1 MHNDALSLDDVA
13 TALGFVPAY
22 DRDVWVRMAM
32 AVKSEF
38 GEAGFDLWDNWSAT
52 ADNYNSKAAR
62 ATWRS
67 VKPGGAIGIGSL
79 IHEAQQHGFTFERRE
94 LTPEQKQQQ
103 QAEQE
108 KRRIAREQA
117 EREFEAWQRA
127 WHARIA
133 EAAQQ
138 IWQEHCHVTGSSK
151 YLGQKKCGAHGVGFV
166 REGFLLQVDEVAD
179 AVTVDTDQA
188 SITAFFKSLDYEN
201 YKNNGKWFLHAKRG
215 TLVVPLRDVTGVIH
229 NLQFI
234 FTDKKQ
240 FIKNGRKSGLFH
252 LLGNITPHTTALL
265 VAEGYATAATLHEAT
280 RHPVAMAIDSGNLMP
295 VAQALRGTPP
305 MHNALHILIC
315 GDDDTAT
322 EGNPGRTSAE
332 KAAAF
337 VGGVAV
343 FPVFENAQEAAA

>member
-79 IHEAQQHGFTFERRE
+79 IHEAQQHGFTFARRE
-94 LTPEQKQQQ
+94 ITPEQKQQQ

-133 EAAQQ
+133 DTAQQ
-138 IWQEHCHVTGSSK
+138 IWQHHCHITGSSK

-166 REGFLLQVDEVAD
+166 RESFLLQVDDVAEIIKIE
-179 AVTVDTDQA
+179 TDQKI
-188 SITAFFKSLDYEN
+188 ITDFFKSLNYEE
-201 YKNNGKWFLHAKRG
+201 YKASGKWFLHAKRG
-215 TLVVPLRDVTGVIH
+215 TLVVPLCNEKSDIQ

-252 LLGNITPHTTALL
+252 VLGFVTAATPAI
-265 VAEGYATAATLHEAT
+265 VFAEGYATAATIHEAT
-280 RHPVAMAIDSGNLMP
+280 RLPVVMTMDCGNMLP
-295 VAQALRGTPP
+295 VAQVFRALYPDMP
-305 MHNALHILIC
+305 FVVC
-315 GDDDTAT
+315 GDDDAATA
-322 EGNPGRTSAE
+322 GNPGRKFAE
-332 KAAAF
+332 AAANA
-337 VGGVAV
+337 VAGVAV
-343 FPVFENAQEAAA
+343 FPVFESRAVAA